1 MTPTDDFDNWL
12 EAELDKGFAHSRVQ
26 PQVRADGYQSLIA
39 RPGRSRRSAANGR
52 PFVGKAA
59 MALAAAT
66 LSLGTVGAA
75 AATAVTHSVN
85 PQAWGQQVE
94 NAVSDCK
101 AALSP
106 GQHGIGEC
114 VSAFAKQHGSA
125 NSAGHGHGHGKKKSH
140 PVVSPGPD
148 DNVQPDSAHGHGGQP
163 KSGKSQDPTPKG
175 APDGQESP
183 SNP

>member
-1 MTPTDDFDNWL
+1 MTPPDDFDNWL
-12 EAELDKGFAHSRVQ
+12 EAELDKGFARSRVQ
-26 PQVRADGYQSLIA
+26 SQARADGYQSLIA
-39 RPGRSRRSAANGR
+39 RPGRSRRGGANGR

-75 AATAVTHSVN
+75 AATAVTHSAN

-94 NAVSDCK
+94 NAVADCK

-125 NSAGHGHGHGKKKSH
+125 NSAGHGHGKKKSH
-140 PVVSPGPD
+140 PVDSPGPE
-148 DNVQPDSAHGHGGQP
+148 DNIQPGSAHGQGGQP
-163 KSGKSQDPTPKG
+163 KSGKSHDPTPQG
-175 APDGQESP
+175 TPDGQESP

>member
-1 MTPTDDFDNWL
+1 MTPPDDFDSWL
-12 EAELDKGFAHSRVQ
+12 EAELNEGFARSIVRSRAW
-26 PQVRADGYQSLIA
+26 ADGYQRLIA
-39 RPGRSRRSAANGR
+39 RPHSSGRVARRRR
-52 PFVGKAA
+52 PLVGKAA
-59 MALAAAT
+59 LASAAALA
-66 LSLGTVGAA
+66 LGTVGAA

-94 NAVSDCK
+94 NAVADCK

-114 VSAFAKQHGSA
+114 VSAFAKQHRSA

-140 PVVSPGPD
+140 PTVSPGS
-148 DNVQPDSAHGHGGQP
+148 DNNAQPDTSNGHGGQP
-163 KSGKSQDPTPKG
+163 KSGKSQDPASTG
-175 APDGQESP
+175 TPDGQESP